1 MIIWRQSTEYLIL
14 HVISFLLLL
23 FFVSQGYLVC
33 ARLEGDIRMTLYMDV
48 AKHDAETRRFR
59 RCGRVSKKM
68 TSSYNATTTTTTTST
83 TTTISGAVT
92 NDEKMD
98 CFPPGSFIQCAAEVV
113 CWSLDSKR
121 ICVLITRGGV
131 GKTDGGGIALSPMML
146 ATMAYGDPSTVES
159 FLPVIGPKEWNWDKT
174 EGLKWAIVDGP
185 TLLCL
190 GGSDVAVSFSR
201 LKGGDGS
208 WTIKKADLSCL
219 TRVRLPPWDDGEQQ
233 PLKPFRRETHA
244 NMLGTNDGEPV
255 LVRYCSKSDK
265 IGVGLPG
272 VPHFPW
278 FELCIKE
285 NHSATWQPWQIPAE
299 GATALAYC
307 PFSNGRILYMAVDTR
322 LMIIEDGLL
331 LSVISLPSTVKTIL
345 PLPSER
351 SSATSGLALLL
362 ADESCTSIIVP
373 LPLPPSISL
382 SDVYMERAVVV
393 DSSSSSPPLYYSQ
406 GYWVPYLGV
415 GAIVIGDFD
424 QCGRWKLALLP
435 LPLDAPFKSILKNI
449 AIMSVSVLSCILGN
463 EREGRADFTHER
475 SIELPR
481 ADKNR
486 DSCGGTKR
494 KRKVEVEK
502 KKGGEMSGGNQT
514 IEQLKRLNNV
524 LVHRLL
530 MEEERLEK
538 DKFVHRFRKSLL
550 KACQGTILKLT
561 EEKGG
566 NEGNNNTI
574 DEECNIL
581 RSDLKVNVLSSIGCL
596 LLNTTS
602 VHFFEVSYLFS

>member
-1 MIIWRQSTEYLIL
+1 M
-14 HVISFLLLL
+14 
-23 FFVSQGYLVC
+23 SQGYLVR
-33 ARLEGDIRMTLYMDV
+33 ARLEGDIRMTLYMDL
-48 AKHDAETRRFR
+48 AKRDAETRRFR

-68 TSSYNATTTTTTTST
+68 ASSNNSTATT
-83 TTTISGAVT
+83 IGGAVS

-98 CFPPGSFIQCAAEVV
+98 CFPPGSFIQCTAEVV

-121 ICVLITRGGV
+121 VCVLITRGEV

-159 FLPVIGPKEWNWDKT
+159 VMPVIGPKEWNWDQT

-190 GGSDVAVSFSR
+190 GGNYVAISFSR

-219 TRVRLPPWDDGEQQ
+219 TRVRPPPRDDGKQQ

-255 LVRYCSKSDK
+255 LVRYYSESDK

-299 GATALAYC
+299 GTTALAYC

-331 LSVISLPSTVKTIL
+331 LSVISLSSAVKTIL

-362 ADESCTSIIVP
+362 ADEARTLLIVP
-373 LPLPPSISL
+373 LPLPSSISL
-382 SDVYMERAVVV
+382 SDVYLESTVVK
-393 DSSSSSPPLYYSQ
+393 DSSSFSPPLYNSQ
-406 GYWVPYLGV
+406 GYWIPYLGV
-415 GAIVIGDFD
+415 GAILIGDFD

-449 AIMSVSVLSCILGN
+449 AIMSVSVLSCIFGY

-475 SIELPR
+475 SIELSR

-502 KKGGEMSGGNQT
+502 KGGEMSGRNQT
-514 IEQLKRLNNV
+514 IEQLKRLNSV
-524 LVHRLL
+524 LAHRLL
-530 MEEERLEK
+530 MEEQQLEN

-561 EEKGG
+561 EEKDG

-581 RSDLKVNVLSSIGCL
+581 RSNLKVSVLSSIGCL
-596 LLNTTS
+596 LLNTTF
-602 VHFFEVSYLFS
+602 VPCF